1 MPASPTKQK
10 PPGNQV
16 NIGFDPA
23 DYERIVAATAIE
35 ELTPN
40 EFVRDAA
47 LLAGRCPFAVANV
60 IRVPQLTTTDGIRLP
75 RQPESVTGRAHVPKP
90 KPR

>member
-23 DYERIVAATAIE
+23 DYERIVTAIAIQ

-47 LLAGRCPFAVANV
+47 LLAGWFPFAVANV
-60 IRVPQLTTTDGIRLP
+60 IRVPQLTTIDGIRRCPGP
-75 RQPESVTGRAHVPKP
+75 RSYYH
-90 KPR
+90 